1 MKSAEYTWGEYNK
14 EEQITKT
21 DLKQMRRLSRQELM
35 GFDVRKEDKDK
46 VFYASEEYID
56 SGVDG
61 VSVKFSYAL

>member
-21 DLKQMRRLSRQELM
+21 DLKQMRRLSRQELL
-35 GFDVRKEDKDK
+35 GFDIRKEDKDK

-56 SGVDG
+56 SGTDG
-61 VSVKFSYAL
+61 ISVKFSYAL